1 MEASPLR
8 TRCRVAVCWWSA
20 RSSPCP
26 SQSPPAPS
34 ARRPGRNFFFFLL
47 NGLLFC
53 SVVDLD
59 GSGLEFFLGSGS
71 SKIGKEQKNKNFI
84 YILGLWIRDCSTV

>member
-34 ARRPGRNFFFFLL
+34 ARRPGRKNYFFVIKRPAFLQ
-47 NGLLFC
+47 C
-53 SVVDLD
+53 C
-59 GSGLEFFLGSGS
+59 GSG
-71 SKIGKEQKNKNFI
+71 
-84 YILGLWIRDCSTV
+84 WIRSGIFSWIRIKQDWKRAEK

>member
-1 MEASPLR
+1 MSLS
-8 TRCRVAVCWWSA
+8 VGG
-20 RSSPCP
+20 
-26 SQSPPAPS
+26 PPALLRVLLI
-34 ARRPGRNFFFFLL
+34 ALQHLLPGALVEIFFFFLL

-84 YILGLWIRDCSTV
+84 YILGLWIRD

>member
-34 ARRPGRNFFFFLL
+34 ARRPGRNFFFLL

-84 YILGLWIRDCSTV
+84 YILGLWIRD

>member
-1 MEASPLR
+1 MSLS
-8 TRCRVAVCWWSA
+8 VGG
-20 RSSPCP
+20 
-26 SQSPPAPS
+26 PPALLRVLLR
-34 ARRPGRNFFFFLL
+34 ALQHLLPGALVEKIIFLSL